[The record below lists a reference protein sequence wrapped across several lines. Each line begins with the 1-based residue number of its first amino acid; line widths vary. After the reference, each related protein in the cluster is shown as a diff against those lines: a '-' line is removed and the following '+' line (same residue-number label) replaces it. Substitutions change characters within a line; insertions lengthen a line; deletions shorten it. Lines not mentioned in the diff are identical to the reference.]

1 MVTDESL
8 KTTKNATAAM
18 FTVLVQVLEQRMPG
32 IESAF
37 LERLGQAYA
46 ETKNDSDDLN
56 GLELMRWTQSLLSGF
71 DLVRGQGSPFLEGR

>member
-8 KTTKNATAAM
+8 RTTKNATAMM

-32 IESAF
+32 IEGAF
-37 LERLGQAYA
+37 LERVGQAFA

-56 GLELMRWTQSLLSGF
+56 GVELMRWTQSLLSGF
-71 DLVRGQGSPFLEGR
+71 DVVNGQGSPFLEGR

>member
-8 KTTKNATAAM
+8 RTTKNATAAM

-32 IESAF
+32 IEAAF
-37 LERLGQAYA
+37 LERLGQAFA

-56 GLELMRWTQSLLSGF
+56 GVELMRWTQSLLSGF
-71 DLVRGQGSPFLEGR
+71 DHVHGQGSPFLEGR

>member
-8 KTTKNATAAM
+8 RTTKNATAAM

-46 ETKNDSDDLN
+46 ELRDESDDLN
-56 GLELMRWTQSLLSGF
+56 GLELIQWTRSLITGF
-71 DLVRGQGSPFLEGR
+71 NFAEGQGSPFLEGR